1 VDVVEAL
8 TVTITRA
15 DGAADQFGVTA
26 DQVADSIRRV
36 HALDQQDRTAFAAA
50 SVLGAIIDIATV
62 HRLDCSQAACPTCL
76 AIRDGLAANLAN
88 LRTLRSD
95 AIERRQGEASWVR

>member
-1 VDVVEAL
+1 VDVVETL

-15 DGAADQFGVTA
+15 ERAADHFGVTA

-36 HALDQQDRTAFAAA
+36 HALDLQDRTAFAAA

-62 HRLDCSQAACPTCL
+62 HRLDCRQAACPTCL

-95 AIERRQGEASWVR
+95 AIEQRRVLA